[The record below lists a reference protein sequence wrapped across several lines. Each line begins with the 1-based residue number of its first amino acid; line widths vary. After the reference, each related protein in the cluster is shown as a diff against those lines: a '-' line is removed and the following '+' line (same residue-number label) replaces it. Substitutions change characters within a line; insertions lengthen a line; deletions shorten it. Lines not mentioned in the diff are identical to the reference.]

1 MKTPRHVDRCHHGQW
16 HWLKR
21 RRGCKGGEV
30 GESCESGRTKLFSVF
45 VKSTQDK
52 QVYGFLRLDPF
63 AHGVGH
69 QQQKVRFIYI
79 K

>member
-1 MKTPRHVDRCHHGQW
+1 MKVEGP
-16 HWLKR
+16 
-21 RRGCKGGEV
+21 
-30 GESCESGRTKLFSVF
+30 SFFSVF

-69 QQQKVRFIYI
+69 QQQKVRFINDNRQGLSYF
-79 K
+79 